1 MTNILVIDD
10 SGLIRLKVRNMLET
24 EGFKVFEAVNL
35 RQVKIGSFSKETP
48 LSKIDLIL
56 LDIYLKDESG
66 LDLLSFLTENYPNIP
81 VIMISVEGKREVIM
95 KALDLGAKDYILK
108 PFDKRILLNRINSLI
123 SSQPI
128 RTVTKEEDRFTNN
141 FNSFKTNLS
150 LEINRS
156 IRSKLPVS
164 VLKLKLKEKVLQD
177 KLNKVKEFLTE
188 EIRDIDQVFTI
199 SKREFILLLPLT
211 DRKGVQV
218 LLERLKN
225 RAKENIED
233 IEKNIDVIILTFPDP
248 ESGELEFTKKDNYR
262 DKLLKELEVI

>member
-1 MTNILVIDD
+1 MANILVIDD
-10 SGLIRLKVRNMLET
+10 SGLIRLKLRNMLET
-24 EGFKVFEAVNL
+24 EGFRVFEAINL
-35 RQVKIGSFSKETP
+35 RQVKIGSFSKEIP

-81 VIMISVEGKREVIM
+81 IIMLSAEGKREVIM
-95 KALDLGAKDYILK
+95 KTLDLGAKDYILK
-108 PFDKRILLNRINSLI
+108 PFDKKILLNRINSLI
-123 SSQPI
+123 SSKSI
-128 RTVTKEEDRFTNN
+128 RTTTKEDILTNN
-141 FNSFKTNLS
+141 LNSFRTNLS

-164 VLKLKLKEKVLQD
+164 ILKLKLKGKILQD
-177 KLNKVKEFLTE
+177 KLNKVKEILTN
-188 EIRDIDQVFTI
+188 EIRDVDQVFII

-225 RAKENIED
+225 KLKENIED
-233 IEKNIDVIILTFPDP
+233 IEKNVDVIILTFPDS
-248 ESGELEFTKKDNYR
+248 ESGKLEFAKKDNYR